1 MDSYQAAMLT
11 FTQTNWSIRMANFS
25 LHITN
30 ETDDSD
36 VIDFKNHA
44 QLQELLKS
52 RGDKINE
59 FHSFLIN
66 DKKVIYCEP
75 YQRRAFLETV
85 GSVVEALEQ

>member
-1 MDSYQAAMLT
+1 
-11 FTQTNWSIRMANFS
+11 MANFS

-66 DKKVIYCEP
+66 DKKVIYWEP